1 MWSRVRA
8 FSRAVA
14 AATSGAPAG
23 SQPMARL
30 GSGFQ
35 VRPLKLHRVPVAGA
49 CGDADTRTADECP
62 AQVDEIEY
70 GHAYLL
76 GIYRITFADREL

>member
-8 FSRAVA
+8 FSRAGDA
-14 AATSGAPAG
+14 ANSGAPAG
-23 SQPMARL
+23 SQLMARL

-35 VRPLKLHRVPVAGA
+35 VRRLKLHRVAVTGA
-49 CGDADTRTADECP
+49 CGGADTRTADECP
-62 AQVDEIEY
+62 AQEDEIEY

-76 GIYRITFADREL
+76 GIYRITFADHEL